1 MILMD
6 KYLTAL
12 YNKKIIS
19 KETLFSY
26 VRDKE
31 SVEMLID

>member
-6 KYLTAL
+6 KYLMAL
-12 YNKKIIS
+12 YSKKIIS
-19 KETLFSY
+19 KDTLLSY

-31 SVEMLID
+31 

>member
-6 KYLTAL
+6 KYLMAL
-12 YNKKIIS
+12 YSKEIIS
-19 KETLFSY
+19 KDTLMSF

-31 SVEMLID
+31 GTELMIN